1 MTDGPAARIREIVE
15 VPFGRPR
22 TRATA
27 TAHPDT
33 RACASTSSRFWHDP
47 GVTPD
52 DVLSFWFGQPSER
65 WFRKDTLYKAAAYDV
80 LTRLGPERDRLAAPP
95 RQ

>member
-27 TAHPDT
+27 TAHP
-33 RACASTSSRFWHDP
+33 RYA
-47 GVTPD
+47 
-52 DVLSFWFGQPSER
+52 
-65 WFRKDTLYKAAAYDV
+65 
-80 LTRLGPERDRLAAPP
+80 RLREHILALLA
-95 RQ
+95 